1 VASKNANL
9 CIDLT
14 ILKYEYVMHL
24 NQKRL
29 IWLLCIYCSHCLPTY
44 EMDFFL
50 HLFPETFFLFHS
62 CHGHLKDKVPSWNGV
77 GSSSHHLT
85 RSRLYM
91 RSLISLWMQIFAWVY
106 VPLLYLFQ
114 FWLLAIMRNLDK
126 LWLCWILKWSTGK
139 ISCQGADLP
148 ELLTIMKLLIKL
160 ICLNCSQSW
169 NYLTALVFS

>member
-1 VASKNANL
+1 MASKIANL

-24 NQKRL
+24 SRKRL
-29 IWLLCIYCSHCLPTY
+29 ISYGYYASTIHTVSQLMKWI
-44 EMDFFL
+44 FFL

-139 ISCQGADLP
+139 ISCQGEDGYEVDLP
-148 ELLTIMKLLIKL
+148 ADNHEITEPH
-160 ICLNCSQSW
+160 
-169 NYLTALVFS
+169 

>member
-1 VASKNANL
+1 MYWSYHLEIWICNALESKETYMV
-9 CIDLT
+9 I
-14 ILKYEYVMHL
+14 MHL
-24 NQKRL
+24 LFTLSPNL
-29 IWLLCIYCSHCLPTY
+29 WNGF
-44 EMDFFL
+44 FFL
-50 HLFPETFFLFHS
+50 HFSLKLFLFHS

-85 RSRLYM
+85 RSRLYL

-139 ISCQGADLP
+139 ISCQGEDGYEVDLP
-148 ELLTIMKLLIKL
+148 ADNHEITEPH
-160 ICLNCSQSW
+160 
-169 NYLTALVFS
+169 